1 MTDQPGPLD
10 GIRVLDLSRVLAG
23 PFCTQMLADLGA
35 EVIKVERPGVGDET
49 RTWGPP
55 YVEDA
60 QGENTTESAYYLC
73 ANRNKRSVTVDFSQ
87 PAGVALVK
95 RLLEHCDVLVENFKV
110 GGLAKFG
117 LAYEQLREEFPGLV
131 YCSITGFGQT
141 GPYAHRPG
149 YDMMAQGMGG
159 LISITGEPDRPPS
172 KVPVAIN
179 DIMTGMYTA
188 VAMLSAVRHRDLTGE
203 GQHVDV
209 GLLDVQVS
217 WLANVASNYLVGG
230 RIPRRLGTAHPN
242 TVPYQ
247 VFPTGDG
254 FIIVAANN
262 DGQFERFCEAAGA
275 PELLDDPDF
284 ATNAL
289 RVRNRDRLVPKVEA
303 VTRTRG
309 HRGVDGGAGSGGG
322 ALRAGEHDGPGVR
335 RPAGRGPRHA
345 DPDAAPAR
353 GRGHPAGR
361 LAHPALRDAGELPEG
376 AAHPRT
382 AHRRGPGGD
391 AGPERERAGRLARGG
406 RYLNARRHA
415 PLSMRVGRLRSRSC
429 DRSTSVDSRLRGN
442 PR

>member
-1 MTDQPGPLD
+1 MTDQRGPLD

-55 YVEDA
+55 YVQDPEGED
-60 QGENTTESAYYLC
+60 TTESAYYLC

-87 PAGVALVK
+87 PRGVALVK
-95 RLLEHCDVLVENFKV
+95 RLLGRCDALVENFKV

-117 LAYEQLREEFPGLV
+117 LAYEQLRGEFPGLV

-159 LISITGEPDRPPS
+159 LISITGESDRPPS

-247 VFPTGDG
+247 VFPTADG
-254 FIIVAANN
+254 FIIIAANN

-275 PELLDDPDF
+275 LELLNDPDF

-309 HRGVDGGAGSGGG
+309 TAAWMEALEAAGVPCAPVNSVDQVFADPQVQTRGMQIRMPHPLAGEDVRLVGSPIRLSGTPVSYRRPPPTLGQHTDEVLAEVLG
-322 ALRAGEHDGPGVR
+322 LGEDERNALREEGVI
-335 RPAGRGPRHA
+335 
-345 DPDAAPAR
+345 
-353 GRGHPAGR
+353 
-361 LAHPALRDAGELPEG
+361 
-376 AAHPRT
+376 
-382 AHRRGPGGD
+382 
-391 AGPERERAGRLARGG
+391 
-406 RYLNARRHA
+406 
-415 PLSMRVGRLRSRSC
+415 
-429 DRSTSVDSRLRGN
+429 
-442 PR
+442 

>member
-1 MTDQPGPLD
+1 MNDQGGPLD

-55 YVEDA
+55 YVKDPDGA
-60 QGENTTESAYYLC
+60 DTTESAYYLC
-73 ANRNKRSVTVDFSQ
+73 ANRNKRSVTIDFSRPQ
-87 PAGVALVK
+87 GVALVK
-95 RLLEHCDVLVENFKV
+95 RLLARSDVLVENFKV

-117 LAYEQLREEFPGLV
+117 LGYEQLREEFPGLV

-188 VAMLSAVRHRDLTGE
+188 VALLSALRHRDATGE
-203 GQHVDV
+203 GQQVDV

-242 TVPYQ
+242 SVPYQ

-254 FIIVAANN
+254 FIIIAANN
-262 DGQFERFCEAAGA
+262 DGQFERFCHAAGT
-275 PELLDDPDF
+275 PELLEDPDF
-284 ATNAL
+284 ASNAL
-289 RVRNRDRLVPKVEA
+289 RVRNRDRLIPLIEA

-309 HRGVDGGAGSGGG
+309 TDAWMEALEAAGVPCAPVNTIDRVFADPQVEARGMQIRMPHPLAGEDVRLVGSPIRLSRTPVGYRRAPPTLGQHTG
-322 ALRAGEHDGPGVR
+322 EVLAEVLGLSEDERAALREEGVI
-335 RPAGRGPRHA
+335 
-345 DPDAAPAR
+345 
-353 GRGHPAGR
+353 
-361 LAHPALRDAGELPEG
+361 
-376 AAHPRT
+376 
-382 AHRRGPGGD
+382 
-391 AGPERERAGRLARGG
+391 
-406 RYLNARRHA
+406 
-415 PLSMRVGRLRSRSC
+415 
-429 DRSTSVDSRLRGN
+429 
-442 PR
+442 

>member
-1 MTDQPGPLD
+1 MTDQRGPLD

-55 YVEDA
+55 YVKDPDGA
-60 QGENTTESAYYLC
+60 DTTESAYYLC
-73 ANRNKRSVTVDFSQ
+73 ANRNKRSVTIDFSH
-87 PAGVALVK
+87 PRGVALVK
-95 RLLEHCDVLVENFKV
+95 RLLARSDVLVENFKV

-117 LAYEQLREEFPGLV
+117 LGYDQLRGEFPGLV

-188 VAMLSAVRHRDLTGE
+188 VALLSALRHRDSTGE
-203 GQHVDV
+203 GQQVDV

-230 RIPRRLGTAHPN
+230 KMPRRLGTAHPN
-242 TVPYQ
+242 SVPYQ
-247 VFPTGDG
+247 VFPTADG
-254 FIIVAANN
+254 FIIIAANN
-262 DGQFERFCEAAGA
+262 DGQFERFCRAAGT
-275 PELLDDPDF
+275 PELLEDPDF
-284 ATNAL
+284 ASNAL
-289 RVRNRDRLVPKVEA
+289 RVRNRGRLISMIEA

-309 HRGVDGGAGSGGG
+309 TDAWMEALESAGVPCAPVNTMDRVFADPQVEARGMQVRMPHP
-322 ALRAGEHDGPGVR
+322 LAGEDVR
-335 RPAGRGPRHA
+335 LVGSPIRLSGTPVKLPA
-345 DPDAAPAR
+345 
-353 GRGHPAGR
+353 
-361 LAHPALRDAGELPEG
+361 G
-376 AAHPRT
+376 AAHPRG
-382 AHRRGPGGD
+382 AHGRDPGRG
-391 AGPERERAGRLARGG
+391 AGSERG
-406 RYLNARRHA
+406 
-415 PLSMRVGRLRSRSC
+415 
-429 DRSTSVDSRLRGN
+429 
-442 PR
+442 

>member
-1 MTDQPGPLD
+1 MADRQGPLD
-10 GIRVLDLSRVLAG
+10 GIRILDLSRVLAG
-23 PFCTQMLADLGA
+23 PFGTQVLADLGA

-55 YVEDA
+55 YVTDP
-60 QGENTTESAYYLC
+60 QGEDTTESAYYLC
-73 ANRNKRSVTVDFSQ
+73 ANRNKRSVTVDFSR
-87 PAGVALVK
+87 PRGVALVK
-95 RLLEHCDVLVENFKV
+95 RFLARSDVLVENFKV

-117 LAYEQLREEFPGLV
+117 LGYEQLREEFPGLV

-188 VAMLSAVRHRDLTGE
+188 VAMLAALRHRDATGE

-242 TVPYQ
+242 SVPYQ
-247 VFPTGDG
+247 VFPTEDG
-254 FIIVAANN
+254 FIIIAANN
-262 DGQFERFCEAAGA
+262 DGQFKRLCETARA
-275 PELLDDPDF
+275 PELLEDPEF

-289 RVRNRDRLVPKVEA
+289 RVSNRDRLIPMVETI
-303 VTRTRG
+303 TRTRTTG
-309 HRGVDGGAGSGGG
+309 AWMEALEAAGVPCAPVNTIDQVFADPQVQARGMQIRMPHPLASGDVPLVGSPVK
-322 ALRAGEHDGPGVR
+322 LSRTPVNYRRAPPTLGEHTDEVLSQILG
-335 RPAGRGPRHA
+335 
-345 DPDAAPAR
+345 
-353 GRGHPAGR
+353 
-361 LAHPALRDAGELPEG
+361 LGES
-376 AAHPRT
+376 
-382 AHRRGPGGD
+382 
-391 AGPERERAGRLARGG
+391 ERED
-406 RYLNARRHA
+406 
-415 PLSMRVGRLRSRSC
+415 LREEG
-429 DRSTSVDSRLRGN
+429 VI
-442 PR
+442 

>member
-1 MTDQPGPLD
+1 MTDPGGPLD

-55 YVEDA
+55 YVRDPDGA
-60 QGENTTESAYYLC
+60 DTTESAYYLC
-73 ANRNKRSVTVDFSQ
+73 ANRNKRSVTIDFSQ
-87 PAGVALVK
+87 PRGIALVK
-95 RLLEHCDVLVENFKV
+95 RLLARSDVLVENFKV

-117 LAYEQLREEFPGLV
+117 LGYEQLREEFPGLV

-188 VAMLSAVRHRDLTGE
+188 VALLSALRHRDSTGE
-203 GQHVDV
+203 GQQVDV

-230 RIPRRLGTAHPN
+230 KIPRRLGTAHPN
-242 TVPYQ
+242 SVPYQ

-254 FIIVAANN
+254 FIIIAANN
-262 DGQFERFCEAAGA
+262 DGQFERFCRAAGT
-275 PELLDDPDF
+275 PELLEDPDF
-284 ATNAL
+284 ASNAL
-289 RVRNRDRLVPKVEA
+289 RVRNRDRLISMIEA

-309 HRGVDGGAGSGGG
+309 TDAWMEALESAGVPCAPVNTIDRVFADPQVQARGMQIRMPHP
-322 ALRAGEHDGPGVR
+322 LAGEDVR
-335 RPAGRGPRHA
+335 LVGSPIRLSRTPVSYRR
-345 DPDAAPAR
+345 APPTL
-353 GRGHPAGR
+353 GQHTDEV
-361 LAHPALRDAGELPEG
+361 LAEVLGLSEDERDALHEEG
-376 AAHPRT
+376 
-382 AHRRGPGGD
+382 
-391 AGPERERAGRLARGG
+391 
-406 RYLNARRHA
+406 
-415 PLSMRVGRLRSRSC
+415 VI
-429 DRSTSVDSRLRGN
+429 
-442 PR
+442 

>member
-1 MTDQPGPLD
+1 MTDPGGPLD
-10 GIRVLDLSRVLAG
+10 GIRILDLSRVLAG

-60 QGENTTESAYYLC
+60 EGADTTESAYYLC
-73 ANRNKRSVTVDFSQ
+73 ANRNKRSITVDFSR
-87 PAGVALVK
+87 PRGVALVK
-95 RLLEHCDVLVENFKV
+95 RLLRRCDALVENFKV

-117 LAYEQLREEFPGLV
+117 LGYEQLRDEFPGLV

-149 YDMMAQGMGG
+149 YDMMAQGIGG

-188 VAMLSAVRHRDLTGE
+188 VAMLSALRHRDVTGE

-242 TVPYQ
+242 SVPYQ
-247 VFPTGDG
+247 VFPTEDG
-254 FIIVAANN
+254 FIIIAANN
-262 DGQFERFCEAAGA
+262 DGQFERLCETAGA
-275 PELLDDPDF
+275 SEWLEDPDF
-284 ATNAL
+284 SSNAL
-289 RVRNRDRLVPKVEA
+289 RVNNRDRLIPKIEA
-303 VTRTRG
+303 ITRTRTTAAWMEALEAAG
-309 HRGVDGGAGSGGG
+309 VPCAPVNTMDQVFADPQVQARGMQIRMPHPLAGEDVRLVGSPIRLSGTPVSYRRAPPTLGEHTDEVLAEVLDLDESERA
-322 ALRAGEHDGPGVR
+322 ALREDGVI
-335 RPAGRGPRHA
+335 
-345 DPDAAPAR
+345 
-353 GRGHPAGR
+353 
-361 LAHPALRDAGELPEG
+361 
-376 AAHPRT
+376 
-382 AHRRGPGGD
+382 
-391 AGPERERAGRLARGG
+391 
-406 RYLNARRHA
+406 
-415 PLSMRVGRLRSRSC
+415 
-429 DRSTSVDSRLRGN
+429 
-442 PR
+442 

>member
-10 GIRVLDLSRVLAG
+10 GIRILDLSRVLAG

-55 YVEDA
+55 YVRDEEGAD
-60 QGENTTESAYYLC
+60 TTESAYYLC
-73 ANRNKRSVTVDFSQ
+73 ANRNKRSITVDFSR
-87 PAGVALVK
+87 PRGVALVK
-95 RLLEHCDVLVENFKV
+95 RLLQRCDVLMENFRV

-117 LAYEQLREEFPGLV
+117 LGYEQLREEFPGLV

-203 GQHVDV
+203 GQQVDV

-230 RIPRRLGTAHPN
+230 KLPRRLGTAHPN

-254 FIIVAANN
+254 FIIIAANN
-262 DGQFERFCEAAGA
+262 DRQFERFCEAAGT
-275 PELLDDPDF
+275 PELLADPDF
-284 ATNAL
+284 ASNAL
-289 RVRNRDRLVPKVEA
+289 RVRNRDRLIPLIEA
-303 VTRTRG
+303 VARTRSTAQWMEALEAAAVPCAPVNTIDQVFADPQIEAREMEIG
-309 HRGVDGGAGSGGG
+309 MPHPLAGEDIRLVGSPIGLSRTPASYRRAPPTLGQHTDEVLAEMLG
-322 ALRAGEHDGPGVR
+322 LSESECDALRGEGVI
-335 RPAGRGPRHA
+335 
-345 DPDAAPAR
+345 
-353 GRGHPAGR
+353 
-361 LAHPALRDAGELPEG
+361 
-376 AAHPRT
+376 
-382 AHRRGPGGD
+382 
-391 AGPERERAGRLARGG
+391 
-406 RYLNARRHA
+406 
-415 PLSMRVGRLRSRSC
+415 
-429 DRSTSVDSRLRGN
+429 
-442 PR
+442 

>member
-35 EVIKVERPGVGDET
+35 EVIKVERPAVGDET

-55 YVEDA
+55 YVKDEDGA
-60 QGENTTESAYYLC
+60 DTTESAYYLC

-87 PAGVALVK
+87 PRGVALVK

-110 GGLAKFG
+110 GGLTKFG
-117 LAYEQLREEFPGLV
+117 LGYEQLREEFPGLV
-131 YCSITGFGQT
+131 YCSITGFGQS

-188 VAMLSAVRHRDLTGE
+188 VALLSAVRHRDLTGE

-209 GLLDVQVS
+209 ALLDVQVS

-230 RIPRRLGTAHPN
+230 KIPQRLGTAHPN

-247 VFPTGDG
+247 VFPTEDG
-254 FIIVAANN
+254 FIIIAANN
-262 DGQFERFCEAAGA
+262 DGQFERLCEAAGA
-275 PELLDDPDF
+275 PELLEDPDF
-284 ATNAL
+284 ASNAL
-289 RVRNRDRLVPKVEA
+289 RVRNRERLVPRIEA
-303 VTRTRG
+303 ITRTRG
-309 HRGVDGGAGSGGG
+309 TAVWMEALEAEGVPCAPVNTIDQVFADPQVQARGMQIGMPHPLSGEDVRLVGSPIRLSRTPVNYRRAPPTLGQHTDEVLAEVLGLSEDERE
-322 ALRAGEHDGPGVR
+322 ALREEGVI
-335 RPAGRGPRHA
+335 
-345 DPDAAPAR
+345 
-353 GRGHPAGR
+353 
-361 LAHPALRDAGELPEG
+361 
-376 AAHPRT
+376 
-382 AHRRGPGGD
+382 
-391 AGPERERAGRLARGG
+391 
-406 RYLNARRHA
+406 
-415 PLSMRVGRLRSRSC
+415 
-429 DRSTSVDSRLRGN
+429 
-442 PR
+442 

>member
-1 MTDQPGPLD
+1 MTDQGGPLD

-55 YVEDA
+55 YVKDA
-60 QGENTTESAYYLC
+60 DGADTSESAYYLC
-73 ANRNKRSVTVDFSQ
+73 ANRNKRSVTIDFSR
-87 PAGVALVK
+87 PRGVALVK
-95 RLLEHCDVLVENFKV
+95 RLLAHSDVLVENFKV

-117 LAYEQLREEFPGLV
+117 LGYEQLREEFPGLV

-179 DIMTGMYTA
+179 DIVTGMYTA
-188 VAMLSAVRHRDLTGE
+188 VALLSALRHRDATGE
-203 GQHVDV
+203 GQQVDV

-230 RIPRRLGTAHPN
+230 KIPRRLGTAHPN
-242 TVPYQ
+242 SVPYQ

-254 FIIVAANN
+254 FIIIAANN
-262 DGQFERFCEAAGA
+262 DGQFERFCHAAGT
-275 PELLDDPDF
+275 PKLLEDPDF
-284 ATNAL
+284 ASNAQ
-289 RVRNRDRLVPKVEA
+289 RVRNRDRLIPLIEA

-309 HRGVDGGAGSGGG
+309 TDAWMEALESAGVPCAPVNTIDRVFSDPQVEARGMRIRMPHP
-322 ALRAGEHDGPGVR
+322 LAGEDVR
-335 RPAGRGPRHA
+335 LVGSPMRLSRTPVSYRR
-345 DPDAAPAR
+345 APPTL
-353 GRGHPAGR
+353 GQHTGEV
-361 LAHPALRDAGELPEG
+361 LAEMLGLSEAERDALHEEG
-376 AAHPRT
+376 
-382 AHRRGPGGD
+382 
-391 AGPERERAGRLARGG
+391 
-406 RYLNARRHA
+406 
-415 PLSMRVGRLRSRSC
+415 VI
-429 DRSTSVDSRLRGN
+429 
-442 PR
+442 

>member
-1 MTDQPGPLD
+1 MTDQGGPLD

-55 YVEDA
+55 WVRDPD
-60 QGENTTESAYYLC
+60 GTDTTESAYYLC
-73 ANRNKRSVTVDFSQ
+73 ANRNKRSVTIDFSR
-87 PAGVALVK
+87 PRGVALVK
-95 RLLEHCDVLVENFKV
+95 RLLARSDVLVENFKV

-117 LAYEQLREEFPGLV
+117 LGHEQLREEFPGLV

-188 VAMLSAVRHRDLTGE
+188 VALLSALRHRDATGE
-203 GQHVDV
+203 GQQVDV

-230 RIPRRLGTAHPN
+230 KIPGRLGTAHPN
-242 TVPYQ
+242 SVPYQ

-254 FIIVAANN
+254 FIIIAANN
-262 DGQFERFCEAAGA
+262 DGQFERFCRAAGI
-275 PELLDDPDF
+275 PELLEDPDF
-284 ATNAL
+284 ASNAL
-289 RVRNRDRLVPKVEA
+289 RVRNRDRLIPLIEA

-309 HRGVDGGAGSGGG
+309 TDAWMEALESAGVPCAPVNTID
-322 ALRAGEHDGPGVR
+322 RVF
-335 RPAGRGPRHA
+335 A
-345 DPDAAPAR
+345 DPQVEAR
-353 GRGHPAGR
+353 GMQIRMPHPLAGDDVR
-361 LAHPALRDAGELPEG
+361 LVGSPIRLSRTPVSYRRAPPTLGQHTDEVLAEVLDLSEGERAALRDEG
-376 AAHPRT
+376 
-382 AHRRGPGGD
+382 
-391 AGPERERAGRLARGG
+391 
-406 RYLNARRHA
+406 
-415 PLSMRVGRLRSRSC
+415 VI
-429 DRSTSVDSRLRGN
+429 
-442 PR
+442 

>member
-1 MTDQPGPLD
+1 MTDPGGPLD
-10 GIRVLDLSRVLAG
+10 GIRVIDLSRVLAG

-55 YVEDA
+55 YVKDPDGA
-60 QGENTTESAYYLC
+60 DTTESAYYLC
-73 ANRNKRSVTVDFSQ
+73 ANRNKRSVTIDFSR
-87 PAGVALVK
+87 PRGVALVK
-95 RLLEHCDVLVENFKV
+95 RLLVRSDVLVENFKV

-117 LAYEQLREEFPGLV
+117 LGYEQLRGEFPGLV

-188 VAMLSAVRHRDLTGE
+188 VALLSALRHRDATGE
-203 GQHVDV
+203 GQQVDV

-230 RIPRRLGTAHPN
+230 KIPGRLGTAHPN
-242 TVPYQ
+242 SVPYQ

-254 FIIVAANN
+254 FIIIAANN
-262 DGQFERFCEAAGA
+262 DGQFERFCRAAGA
-275 PELLDDPDF
+275 PELLEDPDF
-284 ATNAL
+284 ASNAL
-289 RVRNRDRLVPKVEA
+289 RVRNRDRLISMIEA

-309 HRGVDGGAGSGGG
+309 TDAWMEALESAGVPCAPVNTIDRVFTDPQVDARGMQIRMPHPLAGEDVRLVGSPIRLSRTPVSYRRAPPTLGQHTDEVLAEVLDLSEGERA
-322 ALRAGEHDGPGVR
+322 ALREEGVI
-335 RPAGRGPRHA
+335 
-345 DPDAAPAR
+345 
-353 GRGHPAGR
+353 
-361 LAHPALRDAGELPEG
+361 
-376 AAHPRT
+376 
-382 AHRRGPGGD
+382 
-391 AGPERERAGRLARGG
+391 
-406 RYLNARRHA
+406 
-415 PLSMRVGRLRSRSC
+415 
-429 DRSTSVDSRLRGN
+429 
-442 PR
+442 

>member
-1 MTDQPGPLD
+1 MTDPGGPLD

-55 YVEDA
+55 YVKDA
-60 QGENTTESAYYLC
+60 DGADTTESAYYLC
-73 ANRNKRSVTVDFSQ
+73 ANRNKRSVTIDFSR
-87 PAGVALVK
+87 PRGVALVK
-95 RLLEHCDVLVENFKV
+95 RLLARSDVLVENFKV

-117 LAYEQLREEFPGLV
+117 LGYEQLRGEFPGLV

-179 DIMTGMYTA
+179 DLMTGMYTA
-188 VAMLSAVRHRDLTGE
+188 VALLSALRHRDATGE
-203 GQHVDV
+203 GQRVDV

-230 RIPRRLGTAHPN
+230 KIPRRLGTAHPN
-242 TVPYQ
+242 SVPYQ

-254 FIIVAANN
+254 FIIIAANN
-262 DGQFERFCEAAGA
+262 DGQFERFCHAAGT
-275 PELLDDPDF
+275 PELLEDPDF
-284 ATNAL
+284 ASNAL
-289 RVRNRDRLVPKVEA
+289 RVRNRDRLISMIEA

-309 HRGVDGGAGSGGG
+309 TDAWMEALEAAGVPCAPVNTIDRVFADPQVEARGMQIRMPHP
-322 ALRAGEHDGPGVR
+322 LAGEDVR
-335 RPAGRGPRHA
+335 LVGSPIRLSRTPVSYRR
-345 DPDAAPAR
+345 APPTL
-353 GRGHPAGR
+353 GQHTGEV
-361 LAHPALRDAGELPEG
+361 LAEVLEMDES
-376 AAHPRT
+376 
-382 AHRRGPGGD
+382 
-391 AGPERERAGRLARGG
+391 ERAT
-406 RYLNARRHA
+406 
-415 PLSMRVGRLRSRSC
+415 LRE
-429 DRSTSVDSRLRGN
+429 DGVI
-442 PR
+442 